1 MNLGRDTVE
10 NKFIVKYT
18 PVSQRDLLSIIDY
31 ISLDDPVA
39 ALNQVDD
46 IEHAVGKVEVYPYSG
61 IESRD
66 ENIRIKGYRYLIVN
80 EFNFFYTVDEK
91 NRIVRIHR
99 ILSAK
104 QNSRYYL

>member
-10 NKFIVKYT
+10 NKFTVKYT
-18 PVSQRDLLSIIDY
+18 PVSQRDLLSILDY

-46 IEHAVGKVEVYPYSG
+46 IEHAVDNLEAFPYSG
-61 IESRD
+61 TESRD

-80 EFNFFYTVDEK
+80 EFNVFYTVDEK
-91 NRIVRIHR
+91 RSIVRIHR

-104 QNSRYYL
+104 QNSPDYL

>member
-10 NKFIVKYT
+10 NKFTVKYT
-18 PVSQRDLLSIIDY
+18 PISQRDLLSIIDY

-39 ALNQVDD
+39 ALNQLDD
-46 IEHAVGKVEVYPYSG
+46 IEHAVDKLEVYPYSG
-61 IESRD
+61 TESRD

-80 EFNFFYTVDEK
+80 EFNIFYTVDEN
-91 NRIVRIHR
+91 NRIIRTHR

-104 QNSRYYL
+104 HNSRDYL